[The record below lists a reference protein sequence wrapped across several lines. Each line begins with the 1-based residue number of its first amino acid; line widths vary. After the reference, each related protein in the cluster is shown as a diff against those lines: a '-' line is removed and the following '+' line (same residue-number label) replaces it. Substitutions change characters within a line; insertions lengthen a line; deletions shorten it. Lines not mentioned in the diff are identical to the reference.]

1 MLLAVEISGSQL
13 TIEDVVAVARHHAP
27 VELGPSVEERMR
39 CTRRIVDDAVKRG
52 DRVYGLTTSVGAKT
66 GLELQHRH
74 LAEFNRRILRTH
86 HVGHGPLAS
95 EDIVRATM
103 VILLNAMASGS
114 PGVRPELARVIVD
127 ALNSRRTVAVHLRGS
142 MGQSDMS
149 SMSDLA
155 LGLFEDMDLIPG
167 EGLALV
173 NSSAFS
179 TALGALA
186 LADLAALL
194 DSFTLVGAL
203 SMEGYAANPSIVTEA
218 ALISRPFSGLQT
230 HGRRVR
236 TYLEGSYLWQQGGPR
251 HLQDPLCFRSIPL
264 IHGAAADGLA
274 HARGQVAIELNAAQ
288 CNPVVSQRENR
299 LVAAANF
306 DMVSLTMALDFARLA
321 FSPVVTSSTERLA
334 KMTDSF
340 WSGLSAGLVEED
352 GVGATG
358 FNGVALFHKSITSE
372 ARLLTVPLVGELSS
386 SSHSNGNMDRA
397 SMAALGGRRA
407 AELVELCR
415 SIAAMELLV
424 AAQAAELRGRTPLG
438 AGTGALFEL
447 VRERVPFAQAGH
459 PPPHIEPLLDFVTT
473 ELPGFVT
480 EAAEAHA

>member
-1 MLLAVEISGSQL
+1 
-13 TIEDVVAVARHHAP
+13 
-27 VELGPSVEERMR
+27 
-39 CTRRIVDDAVKRG
+39 
-52 DRVYGLTTSVGAKT
+52 
-66 GLELQHRH
+66 
-74 LAEFNRRILRTH
+74 
-86 HVGHGPLAS
+86 
-95 EDIVRATM
+95 M

-236 TYLEGSYLWQQGGPR
+236 AYLEGSYLWQQGGPR

>member
-1 MLLAVEISGSQL
+1 
-13 TIEDVVAVARHHAP
+13 
-27 VELGPSVEERMR
+27 
-39 CTRRIVDDAVKRG
+39 
-52 DRVYGLTTSVGAKT
+52 
-66 GLELQHRH
+66 
-74 LAEFNRRILRTH
+74 
-86 HVGHGPLAS
+86 
-95 EDIVRATM
+95 M

-114 PGVRPELARVIVD
+114 PGVRPELARVLVD

-186 LADLAALL
+186 LADLASLL

-203 SMEGYAANPSIVTEA
+203 SMEGYAANPSIVTET